1 MDRCLEYVKE
11 RKTFG
16 STLSGHQ
23 AIQFM
28 LAESAIDIFTAKQT
42 ALRTAELVEEA
53 PTTGRI
59 PVKEISIAK
68 AYSVEGCE
76 RVMDR
81 AIQIH
86 GAMGLSTEMAFQ
98 EGFRIARTLRIPDG
112 ISEIQRRTIARQLL
126 RGDTIF

>member
-1 MDRCLEYVKE
+1 M
-11 RKTFG
+11 
-16 STLSGHQ
+16 
-23 AIQFM
+23 
-28 LAESAIDIFTAKQT
+28 
-42 ALRTAELVEEA
+42 
-53 PTTGRI
+53 
-59 PVKEISIAK
+59 KEISIAK